1 MEYLEM
7 ASNLP
12 FEQILLLIWMLIL
25 ILGIIAFYLI
35 ARSKAYQNKPVI
47 LTCIL
52 AGGEFLCVFLIGAAG
67 IKDALDLLVQILIEI
82 VPSWKE
88 FTIDK
93 FIILSIVSVALE
105 WGAMD
110 LFFYKIQSE
119 IEKIDKN
126 LRKTTNYKKQVDK
139 FVIPDDYYNVANK
152 QIYIYF
158 ASSQKMKTEY
168 DKIGKSIAEEQVN
181 AWHNNIKGKETTT
194 ILAKVLILSN
204 GNDGTIIKLQDNGEK
219 CLLFMTGDAF
229 DDDNAR
235 HLQSNA
241 NKRATQ
247 RFENMKAR
255 GFLEG
260 DIDHFY
266 ITLQGKEYVLEKNAL
281 ALLPPKL
288 DSNEQSNNIHNQF
301 K

>member
-110 LFFYKIQSE
+110 LFF
-119 IEKIDKN
+119 
-126 LRKTTNYKKQVDK
+126 L
-139 FVIPDDYYNVANK
+139 
-152 QIYIYF
+152 
-158 ASSQKMKTEY
+158 
-168 DKIGKSIAEEQVN
+168 
-181 AWHNNIKGKETTT
+181 
-194 ILAKVLILSN
+194 
-204 GNDGTIIKLQDNGEK
+204 
-219 CLLFMTGDAF
+219 
-229 DDDNAR
+229 
-235 HLQSNA
+235 
-241 NKRATQ
+241 
-247 RFENMKAR
+247 
-255 GFLEG
+255 
-260 DIDHFY
+260 
-266 ITLQGKEYVLEKNAL
+266 
-281 ALLPPKL
+281 
-288 DSNEQSNNIHNQF
+288 
-301 K
+301 